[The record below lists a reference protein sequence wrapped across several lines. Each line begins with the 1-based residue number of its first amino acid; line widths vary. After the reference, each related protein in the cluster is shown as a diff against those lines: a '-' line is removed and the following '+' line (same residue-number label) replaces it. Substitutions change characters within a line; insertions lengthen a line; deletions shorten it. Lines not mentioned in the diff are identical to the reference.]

1 MRFFCVAT
9 HSFLLQK
16 CVQRPTK
23 DETLQPN
30 YSETL
35 NDLMVTTYRRTEFF
49 ITFPSLRRY
58 YGTQLFN
65 VWDFIRVDFNV
76 FHPFMLQYGK
86 KRTVRNEED
95 MEKNTSTVKMLRSL
109 RKMGKLS
116 VVMMAAI
123 INKENK
129 EMKARNKA

>member
-1 MRFFCVAT
+1 MAT

-49 ITFPSLRRY
+49 ITFPSLRRSY
-58 YGTQLFN
+58 SMFETSFALISTF
-65 VWDFIRVDFNV
+65 FI
-76 FHPFMLQYGK
+76 PLCCKMEK